1 MAQFVPRPEPVT
13 ATDVVENLGA
23 EMAARYAE
31 AEERMIERVARLAAA
46 GIDADEFP
54 DVTDRLRIL
63 RELRAEGAR
72 IAEQLADPAEVR
84 RIMAIAEAEG
94 RQAALEQLA
103 IGRQRPNLSG
113 ITGTTDRAVGALTL
127 DLASGLENMSARI
140 TRWMPDAYQ
149 QVVSLVAP
157 QVLAG
162 VVTITQ
168 AQRQAAQRFL
178 ARGVTGFTDRA
189 GRNWRIGTY
198 AEMATRTAVHRAW
211 TDANVGAMRDQAGI
225 ALVQIV
231 IGLDACSVCAAHA
244 GRVWSTD
251 GTPAGTYTRPHA
263 ATGEPVTVTVAGTLD
278 QARASGWDH
287 PNCRCTVVGYFPGL
301 TVPSAS
307 THDPQAEAD
316 RDRLRELE
324 RRVRDLKRREA
335 AAFDDITR
343 QQLRRRIRGAQANIR
358 EHVATTGQVR
368 KPYRE
373 QLGFSDG
380 ATGTPRTPT
389 GTRPPTPSPSTPPA
403 DMAPELPALPVA
415 DDTPEWIRQHRA
427 AAERLPADRRNIGR
441 LNGRILDEA
450 EARRL
455 ALEPLDSQRR
465 VELDYQRKLR
475 ERRDL
480 VDQVVERFRTDPDF
494 ITRPDWGDLTDTAQ
508 KLGIRTAPQRYAK
521 DFTSGAARARI
532 DKALAESEATASR
545 LSARIDRVAAQNF
558 RARVIDGRPDVTA
571 LGELGDATRD
581 ALDAT
586 LEAGRIVD
594 DEIARRLARV
604 PGRPTIPDPADI
616 EQARARWNAAEAE
629 WARAIREQAD
639 PADIGRLARIVDD
652 SRNEWRELNIATARA
667 REWDAVNRSRIT
679 REVLGELRDYG
690 GGSRSTYVT
699 ESGRAASATLR
710 DAMEDA
716 AQKYPTAWNDE
727 VADAFAD
734 VVLKPVKRGYN
745 ARGFEIGLSG
755 TREGG
760 ANLARVA
767 VHELG
772 HSMER
777 AVPGLSNLEW
787 AFHYRRSAKVVDPST
802 GAASLARP
810 VHLGRGFGK
819 EERFVPDE
827 WADNYTGKVYPR
839 ATNPVDDSWEVFTT
853 GVESVFDGSPYFR
866 RTGRITEPDD
876 EFRQFILGVLS
887 AL

>member
-1 MAQFVPRPEPVT
+1 MAQFVPRPDPVT

-23 EMAARYAE
+23 SMAARYAE

-72 IAEQLADPAEVR
+72 IAEQLADPDEVR

-113 ITGTTDRAVGALTL
+113 ITGTSDRAVGALTL
-127 DLASGLENMSARI
+127 DLASGLDNMSARI

-263 ATGEPVTVTVAGTLD
+263 ATGEPVTVTVAGTLE

-380 ATGTPRTPT
+380 TSGTPRTPS
-389 GTRPPTPSPSTPPA
+389 GTRPPAPAPSAPPTA
-403 DMAPELPALPVA
+403 EYSPEPLELPAPVVDEPPA
-415 DDTPEWIRQHRA
+415 WIRPPQPPPLSPEPPASIPSNSSIGDIVRARQERRAWLEEKFRHDVATLQANAPAPRALPQVLADVRA
-427 AAERLPADRRNIGR
+427 A
-441 LNGRILDEA
+441 
-450 EARRL
+450 
-455 ALEPLDSQRR
+455 
-465 VELDYQRKLR
+465 
-475 ERRDL
+475 
-480 VDQVVERFRTDPDF
+480 
-494 ITRPDWGDLTDTAQ
+494 
-508 KLGIRTAPQRYAK
+508 RTAPEVAQVLGDQLAHRGIRVQGITRASSVDTAREFAETVLDLIDRFPETRLHVVGYAPKGAGTYAFASFSPTTTETGLFLNTRVATTARRDELLANLANDVAKRFHPPGTDNVRGIVAHEFGHVLDYGLDEVPRRGVRGVLERYITDVLGLPRFSAEAGQWRTENLPGYSFDRK
-521 DFTSGAARARI
+521 GGLSQAE
-532 DKALAESEATASR
+532 ALAEAFS
-545 LSARIDRVAAQNF
+545 
-558 RARVIDGRPDVTA
+558 DVYSN
-571 LGELGDATRD
+571 GPD
-581 ALDAT
+581 AL
-586 LEAGRIVD
+586 EVHRIIV
-594 DEIARRLARV
+594 
-604 PGRPTIPDPADI
+604 
-616 EQARARWNAAEAE
+616 AE
-629 WARAIREQAD
+629 
-639 PADIGRLARIVDD
+639 L
-652 SRNEWRELNIATARA
+652 
-667 REWDAVNRSRIT
+667 
-679 REVLGELRDYG
+679 
-690 GGSRSTYVT
+690 
-699 ESGRAASATLR
+699 
-710 DAMEDA
+710 
-716 AQKYPTAWNDE
+716 
-727 VADAFAD
+727 
-734 VVLKPVKRGYN
+734 
-745 ARGFEIGLSG
+745 
-755 TREGG
+755 
-760 ANLARVA
+760 
-767 VHELG
+767 
-772 HSMER
+772 
-777 AVPGLSNLEW
+777 
-787 AFHYRRSAKVVDPST
+787 
-802 GAASLARP
+802 
-810 VHLGRGFGK
+810 
-819 EERFVPDE
+819 
-827 WADNYTGKVYPR
+827 
-839 ATNPVDDSWEVFTT
+839 
-853 GVESVFDGSPYFR
+853 
-866 RTGRITEPDD
+866 
-876 EFRQFILGVLS
+876 LGVR
-887 AL
+887 A

>member
-23 EMAARYAE
+23 SMAARYAE

-54 DVTDRLRIL
+54 DVADRLRIL

-72 IAEQLADPAEVR
+72 IAEQLADPDEVR
-84 RIMAIAEAEG
+84 RIIGIAEAEG

-113 ITGTTDRAVGALTL
+113 ITGTSDRAVGALTL
-127 DLASGLENMSARI
+127 DLASGLDNMSARI

-343 QQLRRRIRGAQANIR
+343 QQLRRRIRGAQADIR

-380 ATGTPRTPT
+380 TTGTPRTPS
-389 GTRPPTPSPSTPPA
+389 GTRPPAPAPSTPPPA
-403 DMAPELPALPVA
+403 EPDAPEPLALPSG
-415 DDTPEWIRQHRA
+415 DDVPEWIQRHREA
-427 AAERLPADRRNIGR
+427 AARIPADRSSIGR
-441 LNGRILDEA
+441 LDGFLLDADEVREQA
-450 EARRL
+450 ADGVRWRRNDL
-455 ALEPLDSQRR
+455 VKEKTALE
-465 VELDYQRKLR
+465 QRKLMADEIG
-475 ERRDL
+475 ERIRNDPEF
-480 VDQVVERFRTDPDF
+480 VNRTNY
-494 ITRPDWGDLTDTAQ
+494 GDLQAFADA
-508 KLGIRTAPQRYAK
+508 LGATGSPRRYAH
-521 DFTSGAARARI
+521 DFSSGDASRRFAREIARAEKMI
-532 DKALAESEATASR
+532 AEVDDE
-545 LSARIDRVAAQNF
+545 LARIL
-558 RARVIDGRPDVTA
+558 ARTYEPRLVGGRPD
-571 LGELGDATRD
+571 LDELGNLGPATRD
-581 ALDAT
+581 ALDAAI
-586 LEAGRIVD
+586 EAGRIVD
-594 DEIARRLARV
+594 DEVTRRLGTLT
-604 PGRPTIPDPADI
+604 GRPPSPSASDVLLAEYRARDAAKRLATIPDGAPGIQQAVT
-616 EQARARWNAAEAE
+616 EQLEANRALRALEAQRRAALAWDAEQRAR
-629 WARAIREQAD
+629 
-639 PADIGRLARIVDD
+639 L
-652 SRNEWRELNIATARA
+652 
-667 REWDAVNRSRIT
+667 T

-690 GGSRSTYVT
+690 AGGRSTYVT
-699 ESGRAASATLR
+699 AAGKPAPRNLRAV
-710 DAMEDA
+710 MEQA
-716 AQKYPTAWNDE
+716 HGNYPTAWNDR
-727 VADAFAD
+727 VASTFDRVELSKA
-734 VVLKPVKRGYN
+734 
-745 ARGFEIGLSG
+745 ARGSNSGGLKIRLSG
-755 TREGG
+755 DGTLTGS
-760 ANLARVA
+760 ARVA
-767 VHELG
+767 THELG

-777 AVPGLSNLEW
+777 AVPGLRNMEW
-787 AFHYRRSAKVVDPST
+787 AFHYSRSEKVVDAAT
-802 GAASLARP
+802 GAQRLAPPRRFGAGY
-810 VHLGRGFGK
+810 GRD
-819 EERFVPDE
+819 EVYVPDE
-827 WADNYTGKVYPR
+827 FAEVYTGKVYTRGP
-839 ATNPVDDSWEVFTT
+839 NPIDDQWEIFTT
-853 GVESVFDGSPYFR
+853 GVESVFDGSPYFTR
-866 RTGRITEPDD
+866 PSLGDD
-876 EFRQFILGVLS
+876 REFRQFILGVLS
-887 AL
+887 AI